1 MRIIKPLTFAANE
14 IGLASSNIPENDYP
28 AWVQGQSVT
37 LGDRR
42 IYVHRV
48 WEALVTGN
56 PQEIPGTAPAV
67 WLDVGP
73 TNQWAMLD
81 GDAATSTKATGQILV
96 VLNIGA
102 FDSVALLGLSGYSV
116 TVTTGGSG
124 GTTLQALIPAA
135 VAPSLTSSL
144 TLTGMDYAG
153 GQVTI
158 SIDGPSAVSC
168 SSVSVGTDTDLGQTL
183 AGARIEIVDY
193 SKKVTDTYGTIRV
206 TKRGYSRRI
215 VASVVVDYLDVD
227 RVFKALASA
236 RQTPALWTAIDGLRS
251 GTVYGYYAD
260 WQLTIDGPTHSI
272 YSITIESLALNN
284 LQIMPGEPTTP
295 PPATAT
301 ERTDESGLFRYA
313 EDGATI
319 RTQEA

>member
-1 MRIIKPLTFAANE
+1 MRIIKPLTNAAGE
-14 IGLASSNIPENDYP
+14 IGLESSSVAEDEYP
-28 AWVQGQSVT
+28 AWAQGWSVT
-37 LGDRR
+37 IGDRR
-42 IYVHRV
+42 IYNHRV

-81 GDAATSTKATGQILV
+81 GDAATATTATGQILV
-96 VLNIGA
+96 ILNVGA
-102 FDSVALLGLSGYSV
+102 FDSVALLGLVGYSV

-144 TLTGMDYAG
+144 TLTGLDYAG

-158 SIDGPSAVSC
+158 SIDGPGAVAC
-168 SSVSVGTDTDLGQTL
+168 ASVSVGTDTDLGQTL
-183 AGARIEIVDY
+183 AGARVEIVDY

-215 VASVVVDYLDVD
+215 VASVLVDYLDVD
-227 RVFKALASA
+227 RVFRALAA
-236 RQTPALWTAIDGLRS
+236 VRQTPALWTAIDGMRS

-260 WQLTIDGPTHSI
+260 WQLVIEGPTHSV

-284 LQIMPGEPTTP
+284 LQLLPGEPTTP
-295 PPATAT
+295 PPAAAV
-301 ERTDESGLFRYA
+301 ERTDQSGLFRVT
-313 EDGATI
+313 EDGTT

>member
-1 MRIIKPLTFAANE
+1 MRIIKPLTSAAGQ
-14 IGLASSNIPENDYP
+14 IGLAWSNIPENECP
-28 AWVQGQSVT
+28 AWIQGQSVT
-37 LGDRR
+37 IGDKR
-42 IYVHRV
+42 IYSSRV
-48 WEALVTGN
+48 WEALITGN
-56 PQEIPGTAPAV
+56 PQEVPGTAPAV
-67 WLDVGP
+67 WLDTGP
-73 TNQWAMLD
+73 TNRWAMLD
-81 GDAATSTKATGQILV
+81 GDAATATTATGQIV
-96 VLNIGA
+96 VKLNVGA
-102 FDSVALLGLSGYSV
+102 FDSVALLGLAGYSV

-144 TLTGMDYAG
+144 TLTGLDYAG
-153 GQVTI
+153 GQVTV
-158 SIDGPSAVSC
+158 SIDGPGAVAC
-168 SSVSVGTDTDLGQTL
+168 ASVSVGTDTDLGQTL
-183 AGARIEIVDY
+183 AGAKIEIVDY
-193 SKKVTDTYGTIRV
+193 SKKVTDAYGTIRV

-215 VASVVVDYLDVD
+215 VASVAVDYLDVD
-227 RVFKALASA
+227 RVFKALASV

-260 WQLTIDGPTHSI
+260 WQLTIEGPTHSI

-284 LQIMPGEPTTP
+284 LQLLPGEPTTP

>member
-1 MRIIKPLTFAANE
+1 MRIIKPLTFAANQ

-37 LGDRR
+37 IGDRR
-42 IYVHRV
+42 IYEHRV
-48 WEALVTGN
+48 WEALVTGS
-56 PQEIPGTAPAV
+56 PQEIPGTALAV
-67 WLDVGP
+67 WLDDGP

-81 GDAATSTKATGQILV
+81 GDAATATTATGQIMV
-96 VLNIGA
+96 VLNVGA

-124 GTTLQALIPAA
+124 GTVLQALIPAA

-144 TLTGMDYAG
+144 TLTGLDYAG

-158 SIDGPSAVSC
+158 SIDGPGSVSC
-168 SSVSVGTDTDLGQTL
+168 SAVSVGTDTDLGQTL
-183 AGARIEIVDY
+183 TGARIEIVDY
-193 SKKVTDTYGTIRV
+193 SKKVTDAYGTIRV

-215 VASVVVDYLDVD
+215 VASVLVDYLDVD
-227 RVFKALASA
+227 RVFHALAA
-236 RQTPALWTAIDGLRS
+236 VRQTPSLWTAIAGMRS

-260 WQLTIDGPTHSI
+260 WQLVIDGPTHSV

-284 LQIMPGEPTTP
+284 LQLLPGEPITP
-295 PPATAT
+295 PPASAV
-301 ERTDESGLFRYA
+301 ERTEESGLFRYT
-313 EDGATI
+313 EDGII